1 VLRQTGPVDGSASP
15 RPIAWLLLI
24 YRIPSEPTKLRATV
38 WRRLKGVGA
47 VYLQTSTAAL
57 PASPTAER
65 SLRRLR
71 HEILEMGGS
80 ALLLECSALAGE
92 PEIVSAFEAAR
103 NDEYEEIA
111 DRCEDFLRQVQKEH
125 DASHF
130 TYAELEENEVDLAK
144 LRSWM
149 AKVVDRD
156 VFGSSGRPV
165 TEKLLERCAEALEG
179 YAAEVYARDADAH

>member
-1 VLRQTGPVDGSASP
+1 VDDSDGT
-15 RPIAWLLLI
+15 RPLSWLLLI
-24 YRIPSEPTKLRATV
+24 YRIPSEPTKLRAAV

-47 VYLQTSTAAL
+47 VYLQTSTAVL
-57 PASPTAER
+57 PASVAAER

-92 PEIVSAFEAAR
+92 PDIVSALEAAR
-103 NDEYEEIA
+103 NDEYEEVA

-144 LRSWM
+144 LRSWF

-156 VFGSSGRPV
+156 VLGSSGRQV
-165 TEKLLERCAEALEG
+165 TEKLLERCDEALEG